1 MNIPSNTKAKQKWLP
16 QDRIY
21 NANDMYLHK
30 CTENNEVWIKKLK
43 PHFLCEKYN
52 Y

>member
-1 MNIPSNTKAKQKWLP
+1 MSILNNNRANKNSHLQTESTTQTTC
-16 QDRIY
+16 IY
-21 NANDMYLHK
+21 TGF
-30 CTENNEVWIKKLK
+30 TENNEVWIEKLK